1 MTLSMTGY
9 GAATVQA
16 EALEATATARSVNH
30 RFLDVVV
37 HLPRRLFAL
46 EADLK
51 RLVQSRL
58 SRGRVEVALEVR
70 GSTETGARV
79 VAARDLIAEVVRALR
94 EVKAEHGLAGEVSV
108 AEVARFPGA
117 FEVVEGVEGLEEG
130 RRQQLLGLA
139 EQALSQ
145 LMEMRQAEGEK
156 IEAVLRQ
163 ELDAMAA
170 AAQRIEVLSAGE
182 KTARRDLLLARL
194 RDLRDELG
202 LEDVRLYQEAVR
214 GAEKM
219 DVAEEVQRLRSH
231 IAQAREALAGPG
243 PCGKRLDFVAQE
255 LGREAN
261 TIGSKVQS
269 ASLASEVVSLK
280 SQIERLREQVQ
291 NVE

>member
-1 MTLSMTGY
+1 MILSMTGY
-9 GAATVQA
+9 GAATVQT
-16 EALEATATARSVNH
+16 EALAAAATARSVNH
-30 RFLDVVV
+30 RFLDVAV
-37 HLPRRLFAL
+37 HLPRWLFAL

-51 RLVQSRL
+51 RLVQGRL
-58 SRGRVEVALEVR
+58 GRGRVELALEVR

-94 EVKAEHGLAGEVSV
+94 EVKAEHGLAGDVSI

-117 FEVVEGVEGLEEG
+117 FEVVEEAGRLEEG
-130 RRQQLLGLA
+130 RRQELLGLA
-139 EQALSQ
+139 EQALAQ
-145 LMEMRQAEGEK
+145 LLEMRQAEGAK
-156 IEAVLRQ
+156 IEAALRQ
-163 ELDAMAA
+163 ELAAMEA
-170 AAQRIEVLSAGE
+170 AAQRIEALSAGE

-194 RDLRDELG
+194 RDIRDEVG
-202 LEDVRLYQEAVR
+202 LEDARLYQEAVR

-261 TIGSKVQS
+261 TIGSKAQS
-269 ASLASEVVSLK
+269 AALACEVVNLK

>member
-1 MTLSMTGY
+1 MILSMTGY
-9 GAATVQA
+9 GAATVET
-16 EALEATATARSVNH
+16 EAWAAAATARSLNH
-30 RFLDVVV
+30 RFLDVAV
-37 HLPRRLFAL
+37 HLPRWLFAL

-51 RLVQSRL
+51 RLVQGRL
-58 SRGRVEVALEVR
+58 GRGRVELALEVR

-79 VAARDLIAEVVRALR
+79 VAARDLIGEVVRALR
-94 EVKAEHGLAGEVSV
+94 EVKAEHGLAGDVSI

-117 FEVVEGVEGLEEG
+117 FEVVEEAGTIEDG
-130 RRQQLLGLA
+130 RRQALLGLA
-139 EQALSQ
+139 EQALAQ
-145 LMEMRQAEGEK
+145 LLEMRQAEGAK
-156 IEAVLRQ
+156 IEAALRQ
-163 ELDAMAA
+163 ELAAMEA
-170 AAQRIEVLSAGE
+170 AAQRIEALSAGE
-182 KTARRDLLLARL
+182 KAARRDLLLARL
-194 RDLRDELG
+194 RDIRDEVG
-202 LEDVRLYQEAVR
+202 LEDARLYQEAVR

-231 IAQAREALAGPG
+231 LAQAREALAGPG

-269 ASLASEVVSLK
+269 SSLASEVVNLK

>member
-1 MTLSMTGY
+1 MILSMTGY
-9 GAATVQA
+9 GAATVQT
-16 EALEATATARSVNH
+16 EALAAAATARSVNH
-30 RFLDVVV
+30 RFLDVAV
-37 HLPRRLFAL
+37 HLPRRLAAL

-51 RLVQSRL
+51 RLVQGRL
-58 SRGRVEVALEVR
+58 SRGRVELALEVR

-79 VAARDLIAEVVRALR
+79 VGARDLIAEVVRALR
-94 EVKAEHGLAGEVSV
+94 EVKAEHGLAGDVSI

-117 FEVVEGVEGLEEG
+117 FEVVEEAGTIEDGP
-130 RRQQLLGLA
+130 RQELLALAAQALAQLL
-139 EQALSQ
+139 
-145 LMEMRQAEGEK
+145 EMRQAEGAK
-156 IEAVLRQ
+156 IEAALRQ
-163 ELDAMAA
+163 ELAAMEAA
-170 AAQRIEVLSAGE
+170 VQRIEALSAGE
-182 KTARRDLLLARL
+182 KAVRRDLLLARL
-194 RDLRDELG
+194 RELRDEVG

-269 ASLASEVVSLK
+269 SSLASEVVNLK

>member
-1 MTLSMTGY
+1 MILSMTGY
-9 GAATVQA
+9 GAATVQT
-16 EALEATATARSVNH
+16 EALAAAATARSVNH
-30 RFLDVVV
+30 RFLDVAV
-37 HLPRRLFAL
+37 HLPRWLFAL
-46 EADLK
+46 AADLK
-51 RLVQSRL
+51 RLVQGRL
-58 SRGRVEVALEVR
+58 GRGRVELALEVR

-94 EVKAEHGLAGEVSV
+94 EVKAEHGLAGDVSI

-117 FEVVEGVEGLEEG
+117 FEVVEEAGTIEDG
-130 RRQQLLGLA
+130 RRQELLGLA
-139 EQALSQ
+139 EQALAQ
-145 LMEMRQAEGEK
+145 LIEMRRAEGAK
-156 IEAVLRQ
+156 IEAALRQ
-163 ELDAMAA
+163 ELAAMEA
-170 AAQRIEVLSAGE
+170 AAQRIEALSAGE

-194 RDLRDELG
+194 RELRDELG

>member
-1 MTLSMTGY
+1 MILSMTGY
-9 GAATVQA
+9 GAATVQT
-16 EALEATATARSVNH
+16 EALEAAATARSVNH
-30 RFLDVVV
+30 RFLDVAV
-37 HLPRRLFAL
+37 HLPRWLFAL

-51 RLVQSRL
+51 RLVQGRL
-58 SRGRVEVALEVR
+58 GRGRVELALEVR

-94 EVKAEHGLAGEVSV
+94 EVKAEHGLAGDVSI

-117 FEVVEGVEGLEEG
+117 FEVVEEAGSLEEG
-130 RRQQLLGLA
+130 RRQELLGLA
-139 EQALSQ
+139 EQALAQ
-145 LMEMRQAEGEK
+145 LLEMRQAEGAK
-156 IEAVLRQ
+156 IEAALRQ
-163 ELDAMAA
+163 ELAAMEA
-170 AAQRIEVLSAGE
+170 AAQRIEALSAGE

-194 RDLRDELG
+194 RELRDELG

-269 ASLASEVVSLK
+269 AALACEVVSLK

>member
-1 MTLSMTGY
+1 MIVSMTGY
-9 GAATVQA
+9 GAATLQTD
-16 EALEATATARSVNH
+16 ALEAAATARSVNH
-30 RFLDVVV
+30 RFLDVAV
-37 HLPRRLFAL
+37 HLPRRLSAL

-51 RLVQSRL
+51 RLVQGRL
-58 SRGRVEVALEVR
+58 SRGRVEMAVEVR
-70 GSTETGARV
+70 RSAETGTRV
-79 VAARDLIAEVVRALR
+79 VAARDRIAEVVRALR
-94 EVKAEHGLAGEVSV
+94 EVKAEHGLAGEVSI

-117 FEVVEGVEGLEEG
+117 FEMVETAGLEEG
-130 RRQQLLGLA
+130 HQQELLGLA
-139 EQALSQ
+139 QQALEG
-145 LMEMRQAEGEK
+145 LLAMRKTEGEK
-156 IEAVLRQ
+156 IETALRQ
-163 ELDAMAA
+163 DLEAMEE
-170 AAQRIEVLSAGE
+170 AAQRIELLSAGE
-182 KTARRDLLLARL
+182 KTVRRDLLLARL

-202 LEDVRLYQEAVR
+202 LEDGRLYQEAVR

-231 IAQAREALAGPG
+231 IAQAREALASPG

-269 ASLASEVVSLK
+269 AALACEVVSLK